1 MSATDAEAFETD
13 YPLQDDLLF
22 DIPRGY
28 DAPFEQVDVTD
39 EYIHQ

>member
-1 MSATDAEAFETD
+1 MSAADAEAFETD

-28 DAPFEQVDVTD
+28 KTPFEQVNVTD
-39 EYIHQ
+39 AFIHR